1 MATVGYICNDILAR
15 SIKAGSD
22 AAQFVPRQARVPL
35 STWSAFKLE
44 WAGDAADRTR
54 RLQPSNGPPWTDP
67 RVEVEALVR
76 MALFAHITAPGTR
89 YNKDGV
95 GHAPALRQQW
105 TCPPAAGSGHGA
117 ERQSNALGEDAEA
130 LPSRVQCG
138 PFAESR
144 ESLVPPSTHAAL
156 RRSSHTSLN
165 ACNGRTS
172 KVRLQRAVLRDEVL
186 CSISAVSQAGRC
198 AALRAPRRAH
208 LPEVVPAEQHE
219 LILTDAHH

>member
-1 MATVGYICNDILAR
+1 MSLGRSYARRKRRPGCGNHHSPATFVCHDGPMQSMATVGYICNDILAR

-44 WAGDAADRTR
+44 CAGDAADRTR

-67 RVEVEALVR
+67 RVEVEALMR

-117 ERQSNALGEDAEA
+117 ERRSNALGEDAEA
-130 LPSRVQCG
+130 LPSRVQC
-138 PFAESR
+138 PLPNHVR
-144 ESLVPPSTHAAL
+144 VWCHH
-156 RRSSHTSLN
+156 RRT
-165 ACNGRTS
+165 
-172 KVRLQRAVLRDEVL
+172 QR
-186 CSISAVSQAGRC
+186 
-198 AALRAPRRAH
+198 
-208 LPEVVPAEQHE
+208 
-219 LILTDAHH
+219 

>member
-1 MATVGYICNDILAR
+1 MKRTVPVDCNH
-15 SIKAGSD
+15 
-22 AAQFVPRQARVPL
+22 
-35 STWSAFKLE
+35 
-44 WAGDAADRTR
+44 
-54 RLQPSNGPPWTDP
+54 
-67 RVEVEALVR
+67 R
-76 MALFAHITAPGTR
+76 MAHPGRTHEWRLRHLCAWHSLRISQPPAH
-89 YNKDGV
+89 NKDGV

-117 ERQSNALGEDAEA
+117 ERQCCQSNALGEDAEA

-144 ESLVPPSTHAAL
+144 KSLVPPSTHAAL